1 MSYYPPMQNPFML
14 PTQMIPQAPI
24 VQQQS
29 IQYVNGRQS
38 VDSYQ
43 LPANSSVI
51 LMDSNIARFYV
62 KQTDASGVATV
73 KSYDFKETEEEKP
86 KEYVTKEEFELFK
99 SSLKGVKHESNN
111 EPIKKQSER

>member
-1 MSYYPPMQNPFML
+1 MSYYPPMQNPFMAQL
-14 PTQMIPQAPI
+14 MPQPQI
-24 VQQQS
+24 VAQPQQN
-29 IQYVNGRQS
+29 IQYVNGKQS

-51 LMDSNIARFYV
+51 LMDSNLARFYV
-62 KQTDASGVATV
+62 KQTDASGLATV

-86 KEYVTKEEFELFK
+86 KEYVTKEEFETFK

-111 EPIKKQSER
+111 ADANRKQ